1 MTQDADENILEVCHF
16 QGDAKKYELRPSMRL
31 EALLLA
37 LAGQSIRAEVVDYGE
52 CFFPGPA
59 FLLYSWGER
68 KSVWPQRKL
77 VFQTSQ
83 RIAGK
88 AVTAKSTILRSL
100 QNLSFLAAKSVST
113 FL

>member
-59 FLLYSWGER
+59 FLLFSWGER

-77 VFQTSQ
+77 VYQTSQ
-83 RIAGK
+83 RIAGR
-88 AVTAKSTILRSL
+88 AAADNTSTI
-100 QNLSFLAAKSVST
+100 
-113 FL
+113 

>member
-52 CFFPGPA
+52 CAFFLVILFCFFPGERENH
-59 FLLYSWGER
+59 FGHRESLFSRHLKELREKLL
-68 KSVWPQRKL
+68 PPNQP
-77 VFQTSQ
+77 F
-83 RIAGK
+83 
-88 AVTAKSTILRSL
+88 
-100 QNLSFLAAKSVST
+100 
-113 FL
+113 